1 MMCRCRHNRR
11 SVLAMMAAV
20 PVLVACKPQ
29 TEGPEQIRWG
39 RETCEICGMI
49 ISDARYG
56 AEVRGGADR
65 RLRKFDD
72 IGDAIHWLELQSW
85 RNSPDVEIWVMDSN
99 NATDWLD
106 ARQVFYHPETISP
119 MDYGYAAVPT
129 PEPGTVSFAEMKEG
143 VMLKGLSS
151 RCLPFE
157 EIEIE

>member
-1 MMCRCRHNRR
+1 
-11 SVLAMMAAV
+11 
-20 PVLVACKPQ
+20 
-29 TEGPEQIRWG
+29 
-39 RETCEICGMI
+39 MI

-56 AEVRGGADR
+56 AEVRGGADK

-85 RNSPDVEIWVMDSN
+85 RDAPDVEIWVMDSN
-99 NATDWLD
+99 TATDWLD
-106 ARQVFYHPETISP
+106 ARQAFYHPDTISP

-129 PEPGTVSFAEMKEG
+129 PEPGAVSFEEMKEG

-157 EIEIE
+157 EIEIQ